1 MSVVRLNFTAE
12 ELNILKSY
20 ADNRDLSVLIK
31 AIVFKHISDEDKYD
45 KQEFEKYEHEVANGK
60 VKTYSHEE
68 AWREIES
75 CYPIGVSKK

>member
-1 MSVVRLNFTAE
+1 MNIMSVVRLNFTAE

-31 AIVFKHISDEDKYD
+31 TIVFKHISDEDKCD
-45 KQEFEKYEHEVANGK
+45 KQEFAEYEKEVANGK

-75 CYPIGVSKK
+75 

>member
-1 MSVVRLNFTAE
+1 MNIMSVVRLNFTAE

-45 KQEFEKYEHEVANGK
+45 KQEFEKYEHEVAKGK

-75 CYPIGVSKK
+75 